1 MAKGFAAGQGAARS
15 ITLKSPSHQPY
26 KECAM
31 AVFKDIFSSDSG
43 LLSLAV
49 ITFML
54 GMGVF
59 FVRYFVR
66 HMHEDEARK
75 SRHP

>member
-1 MAKGFAAGQGAARS
+1 M
-15 ITLKSPSHQPY
+15 T
-26 KECAM
+26 
-31 AVFKDIFSSDSG
+31 VFKDIFASNAG

-49 ITFML
+49 IAFML
-54 GMGVF
+54 GMGAF

-75 SRHP
+75 GPRR

>member
-1 MAKGFAAGQGAARS
+1 
-15 ITLKSPSHQPY
+15 
-26 KECAM
+26 M
-31 AVFKDIFSSDSG
+31 AVFRDIFASDAG

-49 ITFML
+49 IAFTL
-54 GMGVF
+54 GMGAF

-75 SRHP
+75 SGTR